1 MEMSLLSY
9 PEIKRALDAL
19 HSLNPRETKARLEYT
34 QTGDEPVAVT
44 LEGNWFFA
52 EEGAVLVFTTGASN
66 QLRIHVYGQYNVE
79 KIVLSMNGQPRESK
93 WYKLIEGILTDLE
106 ALLAR
111 CASKVVHDA

>member
-1 MEMSLLSY
+1 MELSLLSF
-9 PEIKRALDAL
+9 PEVMRAFDEL
-19 HSLNPRETKARLEYT
+19 HTLNPRDNKVHLEYT
-34 QTGDEPVAVT
+34 QAGDEPIAVT
-44 LEGNWFFA
+44 L

-66 QLRIHVYGQYNVE
+66 QLRVHARGEYMVE

-111 CASKVVHDA
+111 CESKVVHDA